1 MNHKNDIH
9 LLMLGDSVFD
19 NGTYVPGEP
28 DVKAQ
33 VSKRLNR
40 LSNPTELTFEARD
53 GAVMSDVLNHQIQDI
68 PKDTTHIALSIGG
81 NDLLGL
87 SLYLEEKKGE
97 SFQQNLI
104 FLSQLK
110 QKFSKDFQKVIQKIN
125 SLDIPFT
132 VCTIYYAGP
141 IEKEGSKRIDLG
153 DELGLSGT
161 DVVVDAFDA
170 AITEVADK
178 AENCNGIIDLRWLY
192 DHPDCY
198 ANPIEPS

>member
-9 LLMLGDSVFD
+9 LLMLRDSVFD

-104 FLSQLK
+104 FLSQFK
-110 QKFSKDFQKVIQKIN
+110 QKFSENFPWSSKLSASYIRKI
-125 SLDIPFT
+125 
-132 VCTIYYAGP
+132 
-141 IEKEGSKRIDLG
+141 
-153 DELGLSGT
+153 
-161 DVVVDAFDA
+161 
-170 AITEVADK
+170 
-178 AENCNGIIDLRWLY
+178 LRNQWV
-192 DHPDCY
+192 
-198 ANPIEPS
+198 

>member
-68 PKDTTHIALSIGG
+68 PKGTTHIALSIGG

-87 SLYLEEKKGE
+87 GLYLEEKKGE

-104 FLSQLK
+104 FSIH
-110 QKFSKDFQKVIQKIN
+110 FYMISK
-125 SLDIPFT
+125 
-132 VCTIYYAGP
+132 
-141 IEKEGSKRIDLG
+141 
-153 DELGLSGT
+153 
-161 DVVVDAFDA
+161 
-170 AITEVADK
+170 
-178 AENCNGIIDLRWLY
+178 
-192 DHPDCY
+192 
-198 ANPIEPS
+198 